1 MNIQIRSLDEHN
13 LGQVNQGDNGFQVEN
28 KLCLHVN
35 HEEIHYSIVH
45 AKKFEKRYPS
55 EELDY
60 ASYIYAWAKL
70 PRIVTG
76 SLILMDKIN
85 LIQKFSLFN
94 DYWQPKIIGELN
106 DAYIKLVK
114 LKGEFVWHQHAT
126 EDELFLVIKGRLRI
140 LLRDGEVNLE
150 PGELVIIPR
159 GVEHCPVAEE
169 EAQVVLMESKTTLN
183 TGEVQNDRTAASLKW
198 I

>member
-1 MNIQIRSLDEHN
+1 
-13 LGQVNQGDNGFQVEN
+13 
-28 KLCLHVN
+28 
-35 HEEIHYSIVH
+35 
-45 AKKFEKRYPS
+45 
-55 EELDY
+55 
-60 ASYIYAWAKL
+60 
-70 PRIVTG
+70 
-76 SLILMDKIN
+76 MDKIN

-159 GVEHCPVAEE
+159 GIEHCPVANEN
-169 EAQVVLMESKTTLN
+169 ALVVLLENKTTLN
-183 TGEVQNDRTAASLKW
+183 TGEVQNDRTVAQLEW